1 MPLKNILKGLKTRSL
16 TLRSKLVLSMSAVVV
31 ILLTSSIIS
40 ILEYRSMSTYV
51 SDLIADNI
59 NSINVAQKLSEVS
72 AAYNLDILSV
82 IGEEASASLPD
93 IDAKGFMAHCD
104 SLRNSLTSKV
114 ILPLAD
120 SVVYSYTAFM
130 LTSLELQD
138 VLHSDFIDSRS
149 WYFDRL
155 QPRFNRLRGDIDS
168 LTSAIYRDLK
178 KNSADFDSG
187 FYRSIIPGAVAVG
200 VGILLVLMLIFFM
213 LSYYVNPIYR
223 MLSSLKAYIQHGKTY
238 NYSFEGDDQL
248 SELNSSIFDLTVENR
263 SLKQRINI
271 LKEKD
276 NGR

>member
-1 MPLKNILKGLKTRSL
+1 
-16 TLRSKLVLSMSAVVV
+16 
-31 ILLTSSIIS
+31 
-40 ILEYRSMSTYV
+40 MSTYV

-93 IDAKGFMAHCD
+93 IDAQGFMAHCD

-213 LSYYVNPIYR
+213 LSYYVNPIYH

-263 SLKQRINI
+263 NLKQRINI